1 MATYYWYGGAG
12 NIYTTASNW
21 STTPPSAGFT
31 QSTVVPTS
39 NDDIVF
45 SGEWSNP
52 CLISPL
58 LGPCKTATFRGQNG
72 NSDYTSTL
80 TINHRFEIYGTSVIF
95 SPAMTVSL
103 TSSNYMRART
113 ANTTIYTNGLNG
125 VLPLIGMG
133 TPVTITNSPG
143 VTGVARV
150 ANVYNQAYNV
160 TYNININCEFHS
172 CLMTS
177 NINLAAGVELKTYGW
192 MNRPTTSCI
201 VNGAANSTLT
211 IDSSI
216 PKAVYISSGPN
227 SLTLHPT
234 SVIPNLKITNIINNP
249 LLVGHEFNTVP
260 VTGAAFPIQNLII
273 RPNTP
278 NLAIKFWDTTWNI
291 NGTVDILGNATNKVI
306 LDSYAGSASRFTF
319 NKTSGTV
326 ECDYVNV
333 SNSIATGIT
342 FYAGPES
349 HSLLTNTSGWSYG
362 PTGTNNALFFGAEI

>member
-31 QSTVVPTS
+31 QSTLVPTS
-39 NDDIVF
+39 NDDIF
-45 SGEWSNP
+45 FTAEWSNP
-52 CLISPL
+52 CLISPA
-58 LGPCKTATFRGQNG
+58 LGPCRNVSFRGPNG
-72 NSDYTSTL
+72 NSDYTSTF
-80 TINHRFEIYGTSVIF
+80 TINHRFEVYGTSITF
-95 SPAMTVSL
+95 SPVMTISL
-103 TSSNYMRART
+103 TSSNYMRPRT
-113 ANTTIYTNGLNG
+113 ANTTIYANNFNGL
-125 VLPLIGMG
+125 LPIIQMG

-143 VTGVARV
+143 VTGVARLG
-150 ANVYNQAYNV
+150 NVWNTPTTI
-160 TYNININCEFHS
+160 TYNINVDCEFNS
-172 CLMTS
+172 CLMAS
-177 NINLAAGVELKTYGW
+177 NINIAAGVELKTYGY
-192 MNRPTTSCI
+192 MYRTAGSHCI
-201 VNGAANSTLT
+201 ITGGANSTLT
-211 IDSSI
+211 IDSNI
-216 PKAVYISSGPN
+216 YKAQYIAVGPN
-227 SLTLHPT
+227 QISLHNT
-234 SVIPNLKITNIINNP
+234 SVVPNFKITNLANNP
-249 LLVGHEFNTVP
+249 LIVGKDAT
-260 VTGAAFPIQNLII
+260 TGAPFPIQNLII